1 MEEAQL
7 LYVTTPVAELGI
19 TATPRAVTSV
29 FFRAQPPA
37 DAGRARE
44 VTREVTRGEA
54 QRLLREAANQLE
66 EYFAGLRRRFTLP
79 LELRGTPFQRAVW
92 EAVGR
97 IPYGEVRSYARIAAE
112 IGRPGACRAVGMA
125 NHRNPAVILIPC
137 HRVVGSDG
145 SLTGYAGG
153 MEAKRLLLELERNYK
168 CDTKP
173 EAASSNVSKE
183 TLF

>member
-29 FFRAQPPA
+29 FFRAQPPTA
-37 DAGRARE
+37 ASGA
-44 VTREVTRGEA
+44 REVTRGEA
-54 QRLLREAANQLE
+54 QRLLREAADQLE

-125 NHRNPAVILIPC
+125 MRAAWRPNASCWSWSGTTSAIRIRRRLRRMC
-137 HRVVGSDG
+137 R
-145 SLTGYAGG
+145 
-153 MEAKRLLLELERNYK
+153 KRLFSETYS
-168 CDTKP
+168 P
-173 EAASSNVSKE
+173 SNRFRAVCSVRSYPSMQSQA
-183 TLF
+183 

>member
-29 FFRAQPPA
+29 FFRAQPPTA
-37 DAGRARE
+37 ASGA
-44 VTREVTRGEA
+44 REVTRGEA
-54 QRLLREAANQLE
+54 QRLLREAADQLE

-125 NHRNPAVILIPC
+125 NHRNPAVLLIPC

-153 MEAKRLLLELERNYK
+153 VEAKRLLLELERNYK
-168 CDTKP
+168 CDTEP